1 MQNASI
7 EVANFVSIPG
17 KSVSRRSQTNSGW
30 LCNTLLPL
38 RKGFAERD
46 CIRMCFSAT
55 CVVSFTFPKNRAFR
69 VNHALF
75 VSQCFNCIGD
85 APQMFPS
92 LQTLGKETAD
102 FYCDSLF
109 FFLFFCFFFFCFLCL
124 LLLLLFTLFL
134 CFLLLTV
141 LVIVVL
147 VMVFIPV
154 VAVGDVLHVLSL
166 V

>member
-1 MQNASI
+1 MYPVVLFSLLRRVFYISEEPLLLCIASHFHQLCFAVKILNA
-7 EVANFVSIPG
+7 
-17 KSVSRRSQTNSGW
+17 
-30 LCNTLLPL
+30 LPSAT
-38 RKGFAERD
+38 FTTATA
-46 CIRMCFSAT
+46 CIRVMFSN
-55 CVVSFTFPKNRAFR
+55 CAFR

-124 LLLLLFTLFL
+124 LLLLLFMLFL
-134 CFLLLTV
+134 CFLLLIV

-147 VMVFIPV
+147 VMAFIPV